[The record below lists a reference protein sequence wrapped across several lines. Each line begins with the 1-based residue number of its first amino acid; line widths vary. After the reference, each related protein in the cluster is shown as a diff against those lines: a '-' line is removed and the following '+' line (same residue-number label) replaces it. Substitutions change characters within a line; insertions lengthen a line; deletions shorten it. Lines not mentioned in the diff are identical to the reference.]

1 MSSRIAHRLGGV
13 VTTWNDDRG
22 FGFIKPDDGGADVF
36 LHFTAEPRGTTRP
49 YVGQRLTFEIEQDEK
64 GRARAVD
71 AEPVLVAE
79 RAEPPVRPTSVV
91 VAIGSIL
98 AFGTLFF
105 VVHVVWQVPWT
116 IAGIYLVLSIL
127 TFVLYAADKRAA
139 QTNRWR
145 TPENT
150 LLLVGL
156 VGGWPGAAAAQQV
169 LRHKTKKLSFR
180 TRFWSTVILN
190 VIVFVLVAWYTG
202 THPIPGLQLF

>member
-1 MSSRIAHRLGGV
+1 MA
-13 VTTWNDDRG
+13 TWNDERG
-22 FGFIKPDDGGADVF
+22 FGFITPDGGGPDVF
-36 LHFTAEPRGTTRP
+36 LHYSAEPRGTTRP
-49 YVGQRLTFEIEQDEK
+49 YQGQRLTFETEQDEK
-64 GRARAVD
+64 GRVRAVS
-71 AEPVLVAE
+71 AEPELVAE

-105 VVHVVWQVPWT
+105 VAHVRWQVPWT
-116 IAGIYLVLSIL
+116 IAGFYLLLSIL

-139 QTNRWR
+139 QANRWR

-156 VGGWPGAAAAQQV
+156 VGGWPGAAVAQQV

-180 TRFWSTVILN
+180 SRFWISVILN
-190 VIVFVLVAWYTG
+190 VIVFVLLAWYISA
-202 THPIPGLQLF
+202 HPIPGLELF

>member
-1 MSSRIAHRLGGV
+1 MSSRTAHRVGGV

-22 FGFIKPDDGGADVF
+22 FGFVKPDDGGADVF
-36 LHFTAEPRGTTRP
+36 LHFTAAPRGTTRP
-49 YVGQRLTFEIEQDEK
+49 YEGQRLTFEIEQDEK
-64 GRARAVD
+64 GRPRAVRV
-71 AEPVLVAE
+71 EPLLIAE

-105 VVHVVWQVPWT
+105 VVHERWQVPWT

-156 VGGWPGAAAAQQV
+156 VGGWPGAAVAQQV

-180 TRFWSTVILN
+180 TRFWTTVILN
-190 VIVFVLVAWYTG
+190 VIAFVLLAWYTSA
-202 THPIPGLQLF
+202 HPIPGLALF

>member
-1 MSSRIAHRLGGV
+1 MSSRTVHRIGGV

-36 LHFTAEPRGTTRP
+36 LHFTAAPRGTTRP
-49 YVGQRLTFEIEQDEK
+49 YLGQRLTFETEQDEK
-64 GRARAVD
+64 GRLRAVS

-105 VVHVVWQVPWT
+105 VAHVRWQVPWT
-116 IAGIYLVLSIL
+116 IAGIYLGLSIL
-127 TFVLYAADKRAA
+127 TFALYAADKRAA
-139 QTNRWR
+139 QKNRWR

-150 LLLVGL
+150 LLIVGL
-156 VGGWPGAAAAQQV
+156 VGGWPGAAVAQQV

-180 TRFWSTVILN
+180 TRFWTTVILN
-190 VIVFVLVAWYTG
+190 VIAFVLLAWYMSA
-202 THPIPGLQLF
+202 HPIPGFELY

>member
-1 MSSRIAHRLGGV
+1 MSSRSAPRLGGV

-22 FGFIKPDDGGADVF
+22 FGFIKPDAGGVDVF
-36 LHFTAEPRGTTRP
+36 LHFSAVPRGTTRP
-49 YVGQRLTFEIEQDEK
+49 YLGQRLTFETEQDEK
-64 GRARAVD
+64 GKARAVK

-79 RAEPPVRPTSVV
+79 RAEPTVRPTSVV
-91 VAIGSIL
+91 VAVGSIL

-105 VVHVVWQVPWT
+105 VAHVRWQVPLT
-116 IAGIYLVLSIL
+116 IAGFYLALSIL

-150 LLLVGL
+150 LLLIGL
-156 VGGWPGAAAAQQV
+156 VGGWPGAAVAQQV

-180 TRFWSTVILN
+180 RIFWFTVILN
-190 VIVFVLVAWYTG
+190 VIVFVLLAWYFSA
-202 THPIPGLQLF
+202 HPIPDLSLF

>member
-1 MSSRIAHRLGGV
+1 MSSRTAHRLGGV

-36 LHFTAEPRGTTRP
+36 LHFTAAPRGTARP
-49 YVGQRLTFEIEQDEK
+49 YQGQRLTFDVEQDDR
-64 GRARAVD
+64 GRVRAVQV
-71 AEPVLVAE
+71 EPLLVSE
-79 RAEPPVRPTSVV
+79 RAEPPTRPTSVV

-105 VVHVVWQVPWT
+105 VAHLRWQVPWT
-116 IAGIYLVLSIL
+116 IAGIYVVLSIL

-139 QTNRWR
+139 QTHRWR

-150 LLLVGL
+150 LLLIGL
-156 VGGWPGAAAAQQV
+156 VGGWPGAAIAQQV

-180 TRFWSTVILN
+180 RLFWSTVLLN
-190 VIVFVLVAWYTG
+190 VIVFVLLAWYTSEN
-202 THPIPGLQLF
+202 PIPGLNLF

>member
-22 FGFIKPDDGGADVF
+22 FGFIRPDDGSHDVF
-36 LHFTAEPRGTTRP
+36 LHFTAVPRGSARP
-49 YVGQRLTFEIEQDEK
+49 YQGQHLTFELEQDEK
-64 GRARAVD
+64 GKTRAVR

-79 RAEPPVRPTSVV
+79 RAEPTVRPTSVV
-91 VAIGSIL
+91 VAVGSIL
-98 AFGTLFF
+98 AFTTVYL
-105 VVHVVWQVPWT
+105 VAHVRWQVPWT
-116 IAGIYLVLSIL
+116 IAGIYLALSIL

-150 LLLVGL
+150 LLIIGL
-156 VGGWPGAAAAQQV
+156 VGGWPGAAVAQQA

-180 TRFWSTVILN
+180 TKFWLTVILN
-190 VIVFVLVAWYTG
+190 VIAFVLVAWYSSA
-202 THPIPGLQLF
+202 HPIPGLNLF

>member
-1 MSSRIAHRLGGV
+1 MV
-13 VTTWNDDRG
+13 TWNDDRG
-22 FGFIKPDDGGADVF
+22 FGFIRPDSGGPDVF
-36 LHFTAEPRGTTRP
+36 LHFSVQPRGTTRP
-49 YVGQRLTFEIEQDEK
+49 YEGQRLTFEAEPDEN
-64 GRARAVD
+64 GRLRAVS

-98 AFGTLFF
+98 AFATLFF
-105 VVHVVWQVPWT
+105 VAHVRWQVPWT
-116 IAGIYLVLSIL
+116 IAGFYLLLSIL
-127 TFVLYAADKRAA
+127 TFALYAADKRAA
-139 QTNRWR
+139 QANRWR

-156 VGGWPGAAAAQQV
+156 VGGWPGAAVAQQV

-190 VIVFVLVAWYTG
+190 VIAFVLLAWYISE
-202 THPIPGLQLF
+202 HPIPGLVLF

>member
-1 MSSRIAHRLGGV
+1 MFSRVAHRLGGV

-36 LHFTAEPRGTTRP
+36 LHFTAVPRGTTRP
-49 YVGQRLTFEIEQDEK
+49 YEGQRLTFEVEQDEK
-64 GRARAVD
+64 GKARAVS
-71 AEPVLVAE
+71 AEPVLISE
-79 RAEPPVRPTSVV
+79 RAEPVVRPTSVV

-98 AFGTLFF
+98 AFAAVFL
-105 VVHVVWQVPWT
+105 VAHWRWQVPWT
-116 IAGIYLVLSIL
+116 IGAIYLALSIL

-150 LLLVGL
+150 LLIIGL
-156 VGGWPGAAAAQQV
+156 VGGWPGAAIAQQV

-180 TRFWSTVILN
+180 RIFWFTVIVN

-202 THPIPGLQLF
+202 AHPIPGLDLF